1 MNIVNNRKQLGFI
14 SKTARRYF
22 INSSFS
28 REAAVQ
34 GPRVWLTLG
43 VSILCMTVHLGKFPR
58 CQSPRPQ
65 TDLCVP
71 RKRPCLCL
79 LCRNGLRERRTKGGN
94 RKWKLQPGKQGPIS
108 WKGNKLFNS
117 CNGSLGI
124 RKLVFSTYR
133 LWFYWNGW
141 NNKLPHFL
149 TQWPASNSL
158 EKSGKPTNSYCGF
171 RLAQSQGGGPGLVCY
186 GVSQVWSVCRYETF
200 PRSKEVFI
208 TR

>member
-1 MNIVNNRKQLGFI
+1 MPVPTPTNRPVRAKKASLSVLALQE
-14 SKTARRYF
+14 R
-22 INSSFS
+22 
-28 REAAVQ
+28 Q
-34 GPRVWLTLG
+34 
-43 VSILCMTVHLGKFPR
+43 
-58 CQSPRPQ
+58 
-65 TDLCVP
+65 
-71 RKRPCLCL
+71 
-79 LCRNGLRERRTKGGN
+79 RERRTKGGN
-94 RKWKLQPGKQGPIS
+94 RKWKLQPRKQGPIS

-117 CNGSLGI
+117 CNGSLEI

-149 TQWPASNSL
+149 TQRPASNSL

-171 RLAQSQGGGPGLVCY
+171 RLAQGQGGGPGLVCY
-186 GVSQVWSVCRYETF
+186 GVSQVWSVCRYETL